1 MDDLTLNEPMALYT
15 VAIIVLTVGCSFIG
29 FRDPGFTEK
38 FIFSP
43 LEVLAG
49 KQYYRLVTSAFLH
62 ADLSHLLTNMISLYL
77 FGRVMESFVGPWQFL
92 LIYFASIV
100 GGNLLS
106 LWLHRNHEYR
116 AYGASGGVCGVV
128 FSYIALMPTGTILAH
143 LFIPMPAWAYGILF
157 LIGSFIALRRQAD
170 NIGHDAHIGG
180 AMIGLWTTGALQSW
194 AVRAN
199 LKWFVILSAVS
210 LALFFYFIKNPMLLP
225 SGAFAPGWLSRKRS
239 QPRNEPRKRETHD
252 VDAVL
257 DKISREGMDS
267 LTDEERALLQSVSEK
282 FRSRAQSEKPKSD
295 LII

>member
-1 MDDLTLNEPMALYT
+1 MNEPSAIYT
-15 VAIIVLTVGCSFIG
+15 FAIIVLTVGCSFIG

-62 ADLSHLLTNMISLYL
+62 ADVGHLLTNMISLYL
-77 FGRVMESFVGPWQFL
+77 FGRIMEMYVGPWEFL

-100 GGNLLS
+100 GGDLLS
-106 LWLHRNHEYR
+106 LWLHRHHEYR
-116 AYGASGGVCGVV
+116 AYGASGGVCGVI
-128 FSYIALMPTGTILAH
+128 FGYIAMFPTSTIYSH
-143 LFIPMPAWAYGILF
+143 FIIPIPSWAYGILF
-157 LIGSFIALRRQAD
+157 LIGSFVALRRQTD

-180 AMIGLWTTGALQSW
+180 AIIGLWTTGALQSW
-194 AVRAN
+194 AVREN
-199 LKWFVILSAVS
+199 LRWFLILSAISV
-210 LALFFYFIKNPMLLP
+210 ALFFYFIKNPMMLP
-225 SGAFAPGWLSRKRS
+225 TWSFAPGWGRRKKKAQ
-239 QPRNEPRKRETHD
+239 QPPPHRREALD

-267 LTDEERALLQSVSEK
+267 LTAEERALLQRVAQK
-282 FRSRAQSEKPKSD
+282 YQSRGQSEKPKSD